1 MKWLRLYCEDAER
14 TDQLATNPR
23 HVELLAAGLFGEAG
37 SILAELK
44 KKGRETEA
52 YPFFRE
58 RLDEEI
64 GDLLWYFARL
74 TTVLAPSIVEGL
86 DDFAGEEAPAAKNG
100 LGEALALGAAA
111 GDLLGSL
118 QQGQS
123 NDVAARLVAVW
134 RALGR
139 IAVTFR
145 VDLRRAAEKNCEK
158 TRSRWPEE
166 AQFRRLFDDDDTI
179 PDEERIPRMLRVEF
193 KEIDRRGKSVVILR
207 CNGLNL
213 GDRLTDNIEDEDF
226 YRFHDVFHFAHA
238 VYLGWSPILRGL
250 LKCKRKSDP
259 EADENQDG
267 ARAGIIEEAVAAT
280 VFNRAKEMRYYEG
293 VDRVDYE
300 LLKTVTE
307 LVRGYEVDDV
317 PLWQWEVMILNGYRV
332 FRELR
337 KYRGGKVSLD
347 LLNRNL
353 SYEAPSRANG
363 REGDG
368 AAGSCRAHRGLR
380 GTTCR
385 CVR

>member
-1 MKWLRLYCEDAER
+1 MEWFRPYCEDAQR

-44 KKGRETEA
+44 KKDREREA
-52 YPFFRE
+52 YPLFQE
-58 RLDEEI
+58 RLVEEI
-64 GDLLWYFARL
+64 GDFLWYFARL
-74 TTVLAPSIVEGL
+74 TTVLVPSMVEGF
-86 DDFAGEEAPAAKNG
+86 DDPAAQEAPAAKNDPAG
-100 LGEALALGAAA
+100 VLALGAAA
-111 GDLLGSL
+111 GGLLGRL
-118 QQGQS
+118 QQGHD
-123 NDVAARLVAVW
+123 NDVAAQLVAVW

-139 IAVTFR
+139 IAVALR
-145 VDLRRAAEKNCEK
+145 IDLRRAAERNREK
-158 TRSRWPEE
+158 TRSRWPEKAE
-166 AQFRRLFDDDDTI
+166 FGRLFDDDDGI
-179 PDEERIPRMLRVEF
+179 PDEERIPRKLKVEF
-193 KEIDRRGKSVVILR
+193 KEINRRGKSVVILR

-280 VFNRAKEMRYYEG
+280 VFSRAKEMRYYDG

-307 LVRGYEVDDV
+307 LVRGYEVD
-317 PLWQWEVMILNGYRV
+317 
-332 FRELR
+332 
-337 KYRGGKVSLD
+337 
-347 LLNRNL
+347 
-353 SYEAPSRANG
+353 
-363 REGDG
+363 
-368 AAGSCRAHRGLR
+368 
-380 GTTCR
+380 
-385 CVR
+385 